1 MPNSRY
7 SLNPARFDLVSIR
20 LAVSCAQRGS
30 LTAAAR
36 EGHLALAAASRRLRE
51 LEAAVGA
58 QLFER
63 RASGLEVTAAGVA
76 FVKHALDML
85 GAFSALES
93 ELADLREGFT
103 RHVRLCASAAAISQF
118 LPPSLARWQRQ
129 HPQVQVQI
137 DEQVSGAVVTR
148 LREGRADIGV
158 FVEGPEAHGFR
169 ILPFR
174 EDELVV
180 VFPSEHRLAA
190 SAQETRLAFA
200 DLLAESWISLGS
212 GAALLQAQQQSAL
225 LAGKPLKLRMQLHSF
240 DAVCHMVEA
249 GMGIALLPKTAVL
262 PSLQTMRLGWRPL
275 ADAWARRRMLVA
287 TKTSQTD
294 PVVLALVDF
303 LVGDDGTDPT
313 TCAR

>member
-1 MPNSRY
+1 MPNPRHL
-7 SLNPARFDLVSIR
+7 LNPARFDLVSIR

-51 LEAAVGA
+51 LETAVGA
-58 QLFER
+58 RLFER
-63 RASGLEVTAAGVA
+63 RASGLEATVAGVA

-93 ELADLREGFT
+93 ELADLREGIT

-118 LPPSLARWQRQ
+118 LPSSLARWHAM
-129 HPQVQVQI
+129 HPHVQVQI

-158 FVEGPEAHGFR
+158 FVEGPDAHGFR
-169 ILPFR
+169 TRHFR

-180 VFPSEHRLAA
+180 VFPSGHRL
-190 SAQETRLAFA
+190 SAYPREISLGFA
-200 DLLAESWISLGS
+200 DLLTESWISLGS

-262 PSLQTMRLGWRPL
+262 PSLQTMKLGWRHL
-275 ADAWARRRMLVA
+275 LDDWARRRMLVA
-287 TKTSQTD
+287 TTATQTD
-294 PVVLALVDF
+294 PVVLGLADF
-303 LVGDDGTDPT
+303 LVDDDPVDPAPSST
-313 TCAR
+313 